1 MALNGTMVK
10 IETVTVGSGGATSIA
25 FTNIPQ
31 TYTDLYVVL
40 SLRSSASGGAYDPIL
55 YRFNQSTTGYS
66 ARSLYGNGASAGSGT
81 PTTAT
86 STAASGT
93 WGRLN
98 DAGIPTASQT
108 ASTFGST
115 SFYVPNYTSSNNKS
129 VSSETVEEN
138 NATTSWMEIDAA
150 LWSDVSAITRV
161 DFALKDGSFVQHST
175 ATLYGISRTTS
186 QIKATGGTV
195 YDDASYVYHLFN
207 ASGTF
212 TPSSN
217 LTCDVLVVAGGGGG
231 GRSFGGGGGA
241 GGLLSFTSQSLTAQN
256 YTVTVGAGA
265 ASQGGSAFAGN
276 NGSDSQFGSL
286 TLVKGGGGGG
296 YDAGGG
302 VGSNGKAGGSGGG
315 GSRVGFGTG
324 GSPETGQG
332 FRGGNQ
338 TGTGGTGGG
347 GAGGTGQDLNGSN
360 GTGGVG
366 SSAFSSWGAATSS
379 GQNVGGTYYYAGG
392 GGGQSGAGGYGGGG
406 TNING
411 GTSTNANGTANT
423 GGGGGG
429 DTTVSNGGSGIV
441 IVRYAK

>member
-1 MALNGTMVK
+1 MALYGTMVK
-10 IETVTVGSGGATSIA
+10 IETVTVGSGGAASIA

-31 TYTDLYVVL
+31 TYTDLYVIL

-175 ATLYGISRTTS
+175 ATLNT
-186 QIKATGGTV
+186 
-195 YDDASYVYHLFN
+195 
-207 ASGTF
+207 
-212 TPSSN
+212 N
-217 LTCDVLVVAGGGGG
+217 L
-231 GRSFGGGGGA
+231 SKW
-241 GGLLSFTSQSLTAQN
+241 QKQ
-256 YTVTVGAGA
+256 
-265 ASQGGSAFAGN
+265 
-276 NGSDSQFGSL
+276 
-286 TLVKGGGGGG
+286 K
-296 YDAGGG
+296 
-302 VGSNGKAGGSGGG
+302 
-315 GSRVGFGTG
+315 
-324 GSPETGQG
+324 
-332 FRGGNQ
+332 
-338 TGTGGTGGG
+338 
-347 GAGGTGQDLNGSN
+347 
-360 GTGGVG
+360 
-366 SSAFSSWGAATSS
+366 
-379 GQNVGGTYYYAGG
+379 
-392 GGGQSGAGGYGGGG
+392 
-406 TNING
+406 
-411 GTSTNANGTANT
+411 
-423 GGGGGG
+423 
-429 DTTVSNGGSGIV
+429 
-441 IVRYAK
+441 